1 MKIKFIL
8 CFLIILLT
16 FTTVIAK
23 EKQSQ
28 DDGPVKALSGM
39 SIVGNDQSPKALYI
53 IPWKSS
59 DVGVETVLN
68 MPVNN
73 GYTPVDREEFRRKL
87 DYYYFR
93 TTSKTGR

>member
-1 MKIKFIL
+1 MKTRFIL
-8 CFLIILLT
+8 SFLLILLT
-16 FTTVIAK
+16 LTVVSA
-23 EKQSQ
+23 EEQ
-28 DDGPVKALSGM
+28 PVRNKDEAKALSGM

-53 IPWKSS
+53 VPWKSS

-68 MPVNN
+68 MPANS
-73 GYTPVDREEFRRKL
+73 GYTPVDRDEFRRKL